1 MTVKVCKSLDDAE
14 VKRRDEEE
22 QKMIE
27 ASIRAKFGDHASSG
41 GGSGG
46 NGNDDPG
53 EHQDGAGTPG
63 TVVDSPT
70 AANEQEHDNAERS
83 RSISFGSNLDADLQ
97 SRSRSRTLSSSSGQI
112 VAMTPEER
120 RALEEEMISQRNH
133 PLVRQMSLEAE
144 MERQRHESEYR
155 DRTRG
160 LGNSD
165 RRRRLEE
172 WRARIIAG
180 NQERRDFNARISI
193 VTGIQESD
201 DEDSEEQVNQRLD
214 DLFML
219 EWLYLSSMNDRNNQR
234 SGGSAGSGSSDR
246 ANSLSQSETD
256 TGNRT
261 EGTRS
266 RSRHSSRGSRLIRRD
281 GAGITTRS
289 TRRGERSRSSRH
301 TGSMPMDPEHIFD
314 SILRERDVG
323 SSGHSLMGGF
333 DVMEMSEATQLEMAI
348 QLSLQEAQAQNVQ
361 EEERHSN
368 ASESNHNDPSG
379 DDDNGDD
386 DEEVIVDHGEE
397 EIVFEIESANDH
409 DASQDA
415 VPMDQNQSGPSDN
428 AENDE

>member
-1 MTVKVCKSLDDAE
+1 M
-14 VKRRDEEE
+14 
-22 QKMIE
+22 
-27 ASIRAKFGDHASSG
+27 
-41 GGSGG
+41 
-46 NGNDDPG
+46 
-53 EHQDGAGTPG
+53 
-63 TVVDSPT
+63 
-70 AANEQEHDNAERS
+70 
-83 RSISFGSNLDADLQ
+83 
-97 SRSRSRTLSSSSGQI
+97 
-112 VAMTPEER
+112 
-120 RALEEEMISQRNH
+120 
-133 PLVRQMSLEAE
+133 
-144 MERQRHESEYR
+144 
-155 DRTRG
+155 
-160 LGNSD
+160 
-165 RRRRLEE
+165 
-172 WRARIIAG
+172 
-180 NQERRDFNARISI
+180 
-193 VTGIQESD
+193 
-201 DEDSEEQVNQRLD
+201 NQRLD

-266 RSRHSSRGSRLIRRD
+266 RSRHSMRGSRLIRRD
-281 GAGITTRS
+281 GAGSTTRS

-379 DDDNGDD
+379 DDDNGED

-397 EIVFEIESANDH
+397 EIVFEIESANNH

-415 VPMDQNQSGPSDN
+415 VPMDQNQS
-428 AENDE
+428 ENSV